1 MARPA
6 VASSISRP
14 ARSRRAARSRGAGG
28 HSSSSV
34 PSASSR
40 TARTAPGLPCAA
52 MAAAHAIPLAYTTNN
67 WVGAA
72 ASILLA
78 IVVAIALDRLLRR
91 RGMKIAHT
99 VARGELRP
107 EIDTRL
113 RYLRRLLIVTILVVG
128 IAGALLQFGGFNR
141 LAASL
146 LASGAIAAAIVGFA
160 ARQTLAN
167 FVAGIMLAITQ
178 PLRVGD
184 WVTFEGEYGVVEDVR
199 LNYTI
204 LRTPGDVRVVIPN
217 ERLAAGTLRND
228 TLGSERVALD
238 VSVWLPPAA
247 DTERALAALADET
260 GSEAT
265 VAEVTP
271 DGVRIT
277 VAGEPVPPPERGPRQ
292 AQLRAE
298 CLRRLR
304 ADGLLEVGEQGI
316 ARS

>member
-1 MARPA
+1 MPAGTVRLPLADFWSENGDVVTA
-6 VASSISRP
+6 VASVVLAVLVATLLDRAF
-14 ARSRRAARSRGAGG
+14 ARRGRNLAEAVTRGHVSPVLDTRLRFVRRLVYAGILVLGLMVAASQF
-28 HSSSSV
+28 
-34 PSASSR
+34 
-40 TARTAPGLPCAA
+40 TGLSK
-52 MAAAHAIPLAYTTNN
+52 L
-67 WVGAA
+67 A
-72 ASILLA
+72 ASIL
-78 IVVAIALDRLLRR
+78 
-91 RGMKIAHT
+91 
-99 VARGELRP
+99 
-107 EIDTRL
+107 
-113 RYLRRLLIVTILVVG
+113 
-128 IAGALLQFGGFNR
+128 
-141 LAASL
+141 
-146 LASGAIAAAIVGFA
+146 ASGALAAAIIGFA
-160 ARQTLAN
+160 ARQTFAN
-167 FVAGIMLAITQ
+167 VVAGIMLAITQ

-304 ADGLLEVGEQGI
+304 AEGLLEAGEQGI